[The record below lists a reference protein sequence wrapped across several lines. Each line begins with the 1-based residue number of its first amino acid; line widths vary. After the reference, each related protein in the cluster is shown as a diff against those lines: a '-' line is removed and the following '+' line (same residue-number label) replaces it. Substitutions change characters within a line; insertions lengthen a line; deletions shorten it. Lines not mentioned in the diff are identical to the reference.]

1 MQVLGISKS
10 SFCVI
15 CDVVAETEFVEAFE
29 VFSNISA
36 EIIPNTPIESINY
49 QIVPEGMWPEKIKG
63 VVFGASGP
71 GNKAAIYEYFLEKAD
86 IHKNDYKTILHP
98 TAYIARSVK
107 VNHGVL
113 VEPGAIISSQ
123 AEIGFGV
130 TIKRGSSIGHHTQI
144 GDYTDI
150 NPGVVCSGNVVIG
163 KLCSIGSGT
172 TIKDGVTIGAN
183 TLIGAGSVV
192 VSDIPENVIAFG
204 NPCKVVRPND
214 KWEIEGRI
222 L

>member
-15 CDVVAETEFVEAFE
+15 CDVIAETEFVEEFE

-36 EIIPNTPIESINY
+36 EIIPNTPVRMINY
-49 QIVPEGMWPEKIKG
+49 QIAAEGSWPEKTKG

-71 GNKAAIYEYFLEKAD
+71 GNKAAIYEYFFEKAY
-86 IHKNDYKTILHP
+86 IEKNDYKTILHP

-107 VNHGVL
+107 VNPGVL

-163 KLCSIGSGT
+163 RGCSIGSGT
-172 TIKDGVTIGAN
+172 TIKDGITIGDN
-183 TLIGAGSVV
+183 VLIGAGSVV
-192 VSDIPENVIAFG
+192 VSDIPENMIAFG
-204 NPCKVVRPND
+204 NPCKGVRAND
-214 KWEIEGRI
+214 KWKI
-222 L
+222 